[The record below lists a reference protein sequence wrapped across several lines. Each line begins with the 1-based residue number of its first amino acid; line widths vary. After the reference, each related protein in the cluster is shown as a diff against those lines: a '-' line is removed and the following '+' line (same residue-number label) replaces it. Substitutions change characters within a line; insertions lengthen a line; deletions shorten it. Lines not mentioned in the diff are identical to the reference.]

1 VSTAMSLTQEYPAA
15 PAEVYALFTH
25 SDFLQA
31 RMEAGGGIDPKVVSI
46 AGTDGAAGAENTA
59 DPAGDLAAGATIVT
73 QQAIPASV
81 LPSMVASMMAG
92 DPVTERTETWR
103 ADGEGYV
110 ADFSIVVK
118 GAPASLK
125 GTMRLAPSASG
136 STLTVEG
143 TANVPIPMFGPKLEN
158 VIAEQITTVLGTEG
172 EYTRSRLG
180 A

>member
-1 VSTAMSLTQEYPAA
+1 MSTAMSLTQEYPAA

-46 AGTDGAAGAENTA
+46 AGTGGTAGA
-59 DPAGDLAAGATIVT
+59 DGPAGDLSTGATIVT

-103 ADGEGYV
+103 ADGDGYV

-125 GTMRLAPSASG
+125 GTMRLAPSAAG

-172 EYTRSRLG
+172 DYTRSRLG